1 MKHITYHA
9 SHNRYKIMIRRGKQ
23 FFNMETK
30 LLVDAEKIRDDVLV
44 YYDEHQSLPT
54 RQQIGLKNGRQGGTG
69 LYEVKP
75 RRSIN
80 DKCTKCDEEVSYK
93 SKAAYQRF
101 LDSDKECLSC
111 RRVNGKKKSWGQSKL
126 FNITFDESRGAKPY
140 RVSIFRKGELFY
152 QHIDT
157 LENAIATRDKVLDF
171 YKQNG
176 RLPNEEECVEQFGI
190 RVKGHT
196 RDSDSNISKPANSK
210 FYEVKI
216 ARKRKMYVSRHE
228 TLSEAQA
235 YRDKAIKYYSEHNAL
250 PTVEQVKYL
259 IEN

>member
-9 SHNRYKIMIRRGKQ
+9 SHNQYKIMIRRGKQ

-30 LLVDAEKIRDDVLV
+30 LLAEAEKIRDDVLA
-44 YYDEHQSLPT
+44 YYDEHKSLPT
-54 RQQIGLKNGRQGGTG
+54 RQQIGLDNGRQGGTG

-80 DKCTKCDEEVSYK
+80 DKCTKCDENVSYK

-101 LDSDKECLSC
+101 LDADKECLSC
-111 RRVNGKKKSWGQSKL
+111 RRADGKKKSWGQSKL

-176 RLPNEEECVEQFGI
+176 RLPNEEECVEQFDI
-190 RVKGHT
+190 RTKRHT
-196 RDSDSNISKPANSK
+196 RSADSNISKRCNSK
-210 FYEVKI
+210 YYEVKI
-216 ARKRKMYVSRHE
+216 SRRRKMYVSRHE
-228 TLSEAQA
+228 TLSEAQV
-235 YRDKAIKYYSEHNAL
+235 YRDKAVEYYDTHKSL
-250 PTVEQVKYL
+250 PTFEQVKYL

>member
-9 SHNRYKIMIRRGKQ
+9 SHNQYKIMIRRGKQ

-30 LLVDAEKIRDDVLV
+30 LLVDAEKIRDDVLA
-44 YYDEHQSLPT
+44 YYDEHKSLPT

-80 DKCTKCDEEVSYK
+80 DKCTKCCEEVSYK

-101 LDSDKECLSC
+101 LDADKECLSC
-111 RRVNGKKKSWGQSKL
+111 RRADGKKKSWGQSKL
-126 FNITFDESRGAKPY
+126 FNITFDESRGSKPY

-157 LENAIATRDKVLDF
+157 LENAIATRNKVLDF
-171 YKQNG
+171 YKQDG
-176 RLPNEEECVEQFGI
+176 RLPNEEECVKQFGI